1 MESGGFARDT
11 ARAMS
16 LENVEIVRRAYS
28 GGDLNALAIEILHP
42 EVELLGAIGG
52 MEEGTVIRGR
62 EAVTQALDV
71 DSEIWAGRRMELE
84 RAIDAG
90 DQVVALVHEYRRG
103 KGSGVTVE
111 ADIALVYGFKEGKV
125 VRIEPYMSQADA
137 LEAAGLSE

>member
-1 MESGGFARDT
+1 
-11 ARAMS
+11 MS
-16 LENVEIVRRAYS
+16 EENVETVRRVYS
-28 GGDLNALAIEILHP
+28 GEDLNALAIELLHP

-52 MEEGTVIRGR
+52 MEEGAVTRGH
-62 EAVTQALDV
+62 EAVKEALDV
-71 DSEIWAGRRMELE
+71 DSEIWAERRMELE

>member
-1 MESGGFARDT
+1 
-11 ARAMS
+11 MS
-16 LENVEIVRRAYS
+16 QENVEMIERVFS
-28 GGDLNALAIEILHP
+28 GGGDINAAGVIEALHP

-52 MEEGTVIRGR
+52 MEEGTTTVGH
-62 EAVTQALDV
+62 EAVADAVSV
-71 DSEIWAGRRMELE
+71 DSEIWAERRLELR

-111 ADIALVYGFKEGKV
+111 ADIALVYGFRDGKV
-125 VRIEPYMSQADA
+125 IRIEPYMNQAEA